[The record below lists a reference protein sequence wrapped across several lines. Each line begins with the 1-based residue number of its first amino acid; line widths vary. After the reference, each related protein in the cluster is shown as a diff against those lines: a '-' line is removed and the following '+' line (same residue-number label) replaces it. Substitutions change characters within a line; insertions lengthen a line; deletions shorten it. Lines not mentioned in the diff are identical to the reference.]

1 METMTEAQSGNGR
14 RPMFVETDRE
24 FGERVWRIQNP
35 FDIQREPVKY
45 WLCWIGGGVILVG
58 VTIVFIIVFIV

>member
-1 METMTEAQSGNGR
+1 
-14 RPMFVETDRE
+14 MFVETDRE

-35 FDIQREPVKY
+35 FDVQREPVKY
-45 WLCWIGGGVILVG
+45 WLRWIGAGVMLVG